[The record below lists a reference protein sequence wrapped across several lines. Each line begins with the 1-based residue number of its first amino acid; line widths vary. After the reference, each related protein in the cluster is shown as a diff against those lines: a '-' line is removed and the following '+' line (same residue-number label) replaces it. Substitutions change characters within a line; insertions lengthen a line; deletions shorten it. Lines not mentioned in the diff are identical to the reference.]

1 MDDSKLKTDSL
12 VNNAVVAFFGA
23 LLLGQYTQTSASDYE
38 WYFGIV
44 IPGLPPI
51 ANLVGA
57 AFLLVMAVALAVSSA
72 IPPLRDRALS
82 LTAPLVPVLE
92 LLVWIAF
99 TLGLLSAVSR
109 LPDDHL
115 FSAVLMIVGL
125 VFWVFLFIRSLRS
138 FFRWSTNDTNEDD
151 HETS

>member
-1 MDDSKLKTDSL
+1 MDDSKIKTDWL
-12 VNNAVVAFFGA
+12 VNNAVVAFVGA
-23 LLLGQYTQTSASDYE
+23 LLLGQHTQTSASDYE

-57 AFLLVMAVALAVSSA
+57 ALLLVLAVALAASSA
-72 IPPLRDRALS
+72 IPSLRRHALA
-82 LTAPLVPVLE
+82 LTVPFVPILE

-109 LPDDHL
+109 LPGEQL
-115 FSAVLMIVGL
+115 FSAVLLVGGL
-125 VFWVFLFIRSLRS
+125 VFWVFLFVRSLWA
-138 FFRWSTNDTNEDD
+138 FIWPTNDKKKDD
-151 HETS
+151 IETS